1 MFRSTQNIDFNK
13 RFQSHNVASSLP
25 ASCGFS
31 ISFPTKSECRQ
42 EWLNRPAACRS
53 KRRPVFFACA
63 NPNSFV
69 RPESILSPRPCST
82 REHGSA
88 GPSQGRREAPP
99 VGLVLDWPST
109 VLCVA
114 AGRDEMP
121 FQSLR
126 FQSASKMKRCGALCA
141 GSPSGPIAL
150 SPRCSLT
157 APGTATR
164 MGRDR
169 WQPGSGARAS
179 IIESVVCMLPR
190 GRARP
195 RHLQPRGAR
204 PVHQDSD
211 DDHSREHRCSVS
223 SLQRI
228 ARRAGNVQSV
238 LTFTGDELE
247 ALTPPRQRCGRSA
260 HRYARRLH
268 PARVSD
274 GRRERRWSR

>member
-1 MFRSTQNIDFNK
+1 MLCSTQNIGFNK
-13 RFQSHNVASSLP
+13 RFQSHSVASSLP

-31 ISFPTKSECRQ
+31 LSFSINSECRQ
-42 EWLNRPAACRS
+42 EWSDRFAACRS
-53 KRRPVFFACA
+53 KQRPVFFACA

-82 REHGSA
+82 RQHGSA

-109 VLCVA
+109 VLCLA

-126 FQSASKMKRCGALCA
+126 FQSGSMMKHSGALCA
-141 GSPSGPIAL
+141 GSRFGPIAP

-157 APGTATR
+157 VPGTATR

-179 IIESVVCMLPR
+179 ITERVVFMLPR

-195 RHLQPRGAR
+195 RLLQPRGAR
-204 PVHQDSD
+204 PAHQDNDNDRGSG
-211 DDHSREHRCSVS
+211 SRC
-223 SLQRI
+223 
-228 ARRAGNVQSV
+228 
-238 LTFTGDELE
+238 
-247 ALTPPRQRCGRSA
+247 
-260 HRYARRLH
+260 
-268 PARVSD
+268 
-274 GRRERRWSR
+274 

>member
-1 MFRSTQNIDFNK
+1 MLCSTQNIDLNK
-13 RFQSHNVASSLP
+13 RFQSYNVARSLP
-25 ASCGFS
+25 VSSGFR
-31 ISFPTKSECRQ
+31 ISFPAKSEFRRD
-42 EWLNRPAACRS
+42 WLNRLAACRS
-53 KRRPVFFACA
+53 KRRPVFFAYA
-63 NPNSFV
+63 DLNSFV

-82 REHGSA
+82 RQHGSA

-109 VLCVA
+109 VLCLA

-126 FQSASKMKRCGALCA
+126 FQSGSMMKHSGALCA
-141 GSPSGPIAL
+141 GSRFGPIAL

-204 PVHQDSD
+204 PAHQDND
-211 DDHSREHRCSVS
+211 DDRGS
-223 SLQRI
+223 
-228 ARRAGNVQSV
+228 
-238 LTFTGDELE
+238 
-247 ALTPPRQRCGRSA
+247 
-260 HRYARRLH
+260 
-268 PARVSD
+268 
-274 GRRERRWSR
+274 GRRC